1 MGLPSTKFKV
11 NWVTETYPN
20 NYSNDAQI
28 LPFFTWLGKTVENEV
43 MQLGQ
48 WTSCRELMT
57 LRIHEDIVSETGDI
71 CTDHIRLA
79 LKCNQ
84 LKTAHPHGLAEVGDA
99 PLETAIRIL
108 NLIEEKAGWCPTI
121 IARAEKSKTKSKVV
135 VSNVYV
141 VIGPQEWIRSPS
153 LISLYLLIIRSS
165 WFKPFSDIKKIE
177 DIIPVCKEMSKIKC
191 DNSAMAWHIKYLSD
205 SYKYWLLLV
214 LNKEYLFRA
223 RSPRNIY
230 KGSHIYA
237 GIDKLVALSSEVD
250 RTTRSRW
257 KKIVKKE
264 HIE

>member
-1 MGLPSTKFKV
+1 MGLPSTKFKI
-11 NWVTETYPN
+11 NWTEATYSN
-20 NYSNDAQI
+20 NDAQT
-28 LPFFTWLGKTVENEV
+28 LPFFTWLGKTIENEV

-57 LRIHEDIVSETGDI
+57 LRIHEDIVSEIGDI

-79 LKCNQ
+79 LKYNQ
-84 LKTAHPHGLAEVGDA
+84 FKTASHHGLAKIGDE
-99 PLETAIRIL
+99 PLETAIRVL

-121 IARAEKSKTKSKVV
+121 ITKSENSKTKSKTV

-141 VIGPQEWIRSPS
+141 VIGPQGWIRSPS
-153 LISLYLLIIRSS
+153 LVSLYLLIIRSS
-165 WFKPFSDIKKIE
+165 WFRPFSDIKKVE
-177 DIIPVCKEMSKIKC
+177 DIIPVCKEMSKTKC
-191 DNSAMAWHIKYLSD
+191 GNSTMAWHIKYLSD

-214 LNKEYLFRA
+214 LNKDHLFKK
-223 RSPRNIY
+223 RSPRAIY

-237 GIDKLVALSSEVD
+237 GIDKLIALSSEVD

-257 KKIVKKE
+257 KKLVSKE